1 MMKIVGNKI
10 NLRTLKRSD
19 AQSIFENAK
28 DKEIS
33 QYTNVPHPYTLKA
46 AKEFIKKTQ
55 KDNRLKKAYYFGI
68 EDKKS
73 KQIIGMIDFV
83 RYNKTNKNAEV
94 GYWLG
99 KRYWRQGIMKEALGL
114 LLDFGFNKLK
124 LHRISATVIESNI
137 KSKTRIEKAGF
148 KYEGKSR
155 EHIFRENKYSDLLM
169 YGILKKEYE
178 KQ

>member
-1 MMKIVGNKI
+1 MIIRGDKI
-10 NLRTLKRSD
+10 NLRTLKSSD

-33 QYTNVPHPYTLKA
+33 QYTNVPHPYTLKD

-68 EDKKS
+68 EDKKI

-83 RYNKTNKNAEV
+83 KYDKINKNAEV

-99 KRYWRQGIMKEALGL
+99 KKYWSKGYMKEALGL
-114 LLDFGFNKLK
+114 LIDFGFKKLK
-124 LHRISATVIESNI
+124 LHRIYATVIEPNI
-137 KSKTRIEKAGF
+137 KSKQRLKKAGF
-148 KYEGKSR
+148 KYEGKQR
-155 EHIFRENKYSDLLM
+155 EHIYRENKFMNYLIFGLLKDE
-169 YGILKKEYE
+169 YKK
-178 KQ
+178 KK